1 MKNYLIILLSLA
13 VIASCQTSKKP
24 TSFATNELNATTLP
38 VYPYSPSRTLKHDL
52 LHTKL
57 EVSFDWQKQT
67 LKGKATLTLKPYFYS
82 QNVLELDAKGLDI
95 HYVKLLPAGSEL
107 TFRYDKS
114 KLVVSLDKTY
124 ERGKS
129 YTLEI
134 DYTAKPNELPKGGN
148 AAINSD
154 KGLFFINADGKDTLK
169 PQQIWT
175 QGEIESSSCWFP
187 TIDSPNEKMTQE
199 LYITVDNRFKT
210 LSNGTLVYGLL
221 NADGTRTD
229 LWKHDKPHS
238 PYLVMMAVGDFAI
251 VKDTMPKS
259 KNFNWNGLEVSYYVE
274 PKYQKHAK
282 SVFGRTPE
290 MIEYF
295 SNLLQYKY
303 PWDKYSQVVVRDYV
317 SGAMEN
323 TTATVMMEAVQCTN
337 REMLDKDWDN
347 IIAHELFHHWFGDLV
362 TAESWPNLPLNE
374 SFANYSEFLWQ
385 EHKNGRDAADHHAL
399 EEMEGYMKEA
409 IAKQEPIVRF
419 YLNDFQDMF
428 DAHSYNKG
436 GRVLHMLRKY
446 VGDEAFFTS
455 LNRYLTNKEYGS
467 AEIHD
472 LRLAFEATTG
482 EDLNWFFNQWFLA
495 AGHPVLEVQQSWAN
509 GKLRLKFTQNQD
521 TSYTPLYRLPMK
533 VGIWSDGKKQT
544 QQVEITK
551 RIHEFE
557 FDLPNAPELVLVD
570 EEAQLLGTIEHAKD
584 LSAYLSQYQ
593 NAAYYRHRMQALE
606 EIVYAVD
613 SQATVSTLR
622 LALDDPY
629 FQIRK
634 VAIQYFDFFRKLALT
649 DIVSKIKMMAENDPK
664 GSVRE
669 QAIQFLAKESENY
682 MPVFEKAM
690 KDSSYLVQAAGLKS
704 YLNSNLPDTTKLPVL
719 KQFEYSESSD
729 ILAAISEYYVSSKTI
744 GKNRWFVRNVAKFNG
759 ENLFLFLEKWGE
771 YLPLTSQMEKQESI
785 VLLEKYARNHPV
797 DWIRYAAFKALVN
810 LPETKE
816 LRNNISSGE
825 TSERLKLA
833 YKGME

>member
-1 MKNYLIILLSLA
+1 MKKYFKVAISLTLLVA
-13 VIASCQTSKKP
+13 CRTIKKP
-24 TSFATNELNATTLP
+24 TSITAIETPAATLP
-38 VYPYSPSRTLKHDL
+38 AYPYSPSRNLKHDL

-67 LKGKATLTLKPYFYS
+67 LNGKATLTLKPYFYP
-82 QNVLELDAKGLDI
+82 QEVLELDAKGFDI
-95 HYVKLLPAGSEL
+95 HYVKLLPMGNDL
-107 TFRYDKS
+107 NFQYDNS
-114 KLVVSLDKTY
+114 KLIVNLDKTY
-124 ERGKS
+124 ERGNT

-199 LYITVDNRFKT
+199 LYITVDNRFNT
-210 LSNGTLVYGLL
+210 LSNGTLMYSLL

-229 LWKHDKPHS
+229 LWKQDKPHS
-238 PYLVMMAVGDFAI
+238 PYLVMMAVGDFAV

-274 PKYQKHAK
+274 PKYKNHAK
-282 SVFGRTPE
+282 SVFGHTPE

-385 EHKNGRDAADHHAL
+385 EYKNGRDAADHHAL

-409 IAKQEPIVRF
+409 VAKQEPIVRF
-419 YLNDFQDMF
+419 YLKDFQDMF

-455 LNRYLTNKEYGS
+455 LNRYLTNKEYGT

-495 AGHPVLEVQQSWAN
+495 AGHPALKVKQSWAN
-509 GKLRLKFTQNQD
+509 GKLRLQIIQNQD
-521 TSYTPLYRLPMK
+521 SSYTPVYRLPMK
-533 VGIWSDGKKQT
+533 VGIWSEGNKQT
-544 QQVEITK
+544 QKIEITK

-557 FDLPNAPELVLVD
+557 FDLPMAPELVLID
-570 EEAQLLGTIEHAKD
+570 EEAQLLGTIDHTKELA
-584 LSAYLSQYQ
+584 AYAIQYK
-593 NAAYYRHRMQALE
+593 NATYYRHRMQALE
-606 EIVYAVD
+606 GMMYAVD
-613 SQATVSTLR
+613 SQATISTMR

-629 FQIRK
+629 YQVRR
-634 VAIQYFDFFRKLALT
+634 VAVQYFDAFRKLAST
-649 DIVSKIKMMAENDPK
+649 EIVSKIEMMAKKDPK
-664 GSVRE
+664 GLVRE
-669 QAIQFLAKESENY
+669 QALQFLSKEY
-682 MPVFEKAM
+682 GKYLPLFEKAM
-690 KDSSYLVQAAGLKS
+690 NDSSYVVQAAGLKS
-704 YLNSNLPDTTKLPVL
+704 YLNSTLSDSIKMATL
-719 KQFEYSESSD
+719 KQFEYTESSE
-729 ILAAISEYYVSSKTI
+729 ILATLSEYYVSSKTI
-744 GKNRWFVRNVAKFNG
+744 GKNNWFAGNVAKLTG
-759 ENLFLFLEKWGE
+759 ENLFLFLQKWGE
-771 YLPLTSQMEKQESI
+771 YLPLAADSEKKESI
-785 VLLEKYARNHPV
+785 VLVEKYARNHPV

-810 LPETKE
+810 LPETKD
-816 LRNNISSGE
+816 LRNSIRDAE
-825 TSERLKLA
+825 TSERLKMA
-833 YKGME
+833 YNRME